1 MAVKYVMTNLP
12 IKSMAEANQLTL
24 GLYKTIQ
31 KNVPNLIAMYD
42 VSFTPEEVRARVRE
56 MFKRNQDVTDFRVSQ
71 LLLVRGAMLYD
82 EMVERYAPVD
92 HFANYMKP
100 LEEDLGYKKTGDK
113 EQDMLQRFYLGI
125 EDTERMFH

>member
-42 VSFTPEEVRARVRE
+42 VSYTPEEVRARVRE
-56 MFKRNQDVTDFRVSQ
+56 MFVRNQDVTDFRVSQ
-71 LLLVRGAMLYD
+71 LLLMRGAQLYD
-82 EMVERYAPVD
+82 EMVQRYAPVD
-92 HFANYMKP
+92 AFTNYMRP
-100 LEEDLGYKKTGDK
+100 LEEDVGYKKTGDK
-113 EQDMLQRFYLGI
+113 EQDMLQRFFLGV
-125 EDTERMFH
+125 EDSEHMFH